1 MIFLFDL
8 RNEET
13 RNEEL
18 QKKLQVSINTKVES
32 QLPILSKKIQ
42 STQIVYFL
50 ALIDHRILVSY
61 ILNKTFLDYKLK
73 K

>member
-8 RNEET
+8 RTGEI

-18 QKKLQVSINTKVES
+18 RKKNLQVSINKKVES

-50 ALIDHRILVSY
+50 ALLDHKALISY
-61 ILNKTFLDYKLK
+61 ILNKAFFAL
-73 K
+73 